1 MTNWAGIVLDLE
13 ALGWSL
19 TGLGRAIGLSPQAVS
34 DIKQGRTRAPS
45 GMAAV
50 TLHDLHA
57 RGVGPQPPAAGEAP
71 PASAEA
77 A

>member
-1 MTNWAGIVLDLE
+1 METTWADRIRELE

-19 TGLGRAIGLSPQAVS
+19 TGLGDAIGLSAQGVS
-34 DIKQGRTRAPS
+34 DIKQGRTRAPT

-50 TLHDLHA
+50 TLHRLHA
-57 RGVGPQPPAAGEAP
+57 DKIAPAAK
-71 PASAEA
+71 SEA